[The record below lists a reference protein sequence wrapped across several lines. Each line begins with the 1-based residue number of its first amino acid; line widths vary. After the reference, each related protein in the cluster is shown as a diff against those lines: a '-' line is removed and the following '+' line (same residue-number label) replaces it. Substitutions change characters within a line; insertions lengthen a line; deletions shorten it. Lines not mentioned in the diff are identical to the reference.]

1 MRLHIKTR
9 MIINGVLSVT
19 VSVFLAM
26 LIVYILVHRQSHVS
40 ATKRINQALQVVAG
54 QYKDM
59 EADLLANAGT
69 LSHQDS
75 LVNQADVIQDLI
87 AMGERLERTCID
99 LAVTLSEQAQALGI
113 TRSVVYSADGKWMA
127 ALKVGSDTA
136 RILFTKIPGSSQY
149 VEARIPPKK
158 RPMDLDFVTGTEPL
172 LFPLNYPMP
181 IPTGAAMS
189 REVERDILWLNVSAP
204 LSYTMREAGKQFGV
218 ILVSVPVGETFV
230 QRVSDYTGTHV
241 NLFLGSDLS
250 VGDLKYYSK
259 LDSEALEVRPNV
271 GEAGMDQ
278 KSGLIRDFS
287 SAGQSFIEGLFPL
300 AGDGTQLGT
309 VSILLSQEEFK
320 KNVRQMLFWIFVI
333 AVACLAMVTPFTS
346 FFANS
351 IAKPLRHAIQGLTE
365 GADHISSAA
374 HQVANSSQSL
384 AESSSEQAASIEE
397 TASSLEVMSNMTKQN
412 ANHAT
417 EARAMMIET
426 KQIVEKVTNHMNDM
440 GVAIEEITKSSE
452 ETSKIIKTIDEIA
465 FQTNL
470 LALNAAVEA
479 ARAGEA
485 GAGFAVVA
493 DEVRNLA
500 MRAADAAR
508 NTATLI
514 EGTIQAVSNGS
525 ELTNLTR
532 EAFAD
537 NVEIATKIS
546 QLVDEISE
554 SSQEQAQG
562 IEQVNNVITQ
572 MDEVSQRNAANS
584 EESAAAAEEM
594 NAQALLISSYVDDL
608 VLVSEGETSRRKH
621 MASAVGKLKHNEVG
635 TRLEKNVMPLKQKVK
650 DAASPGPQ
658 KLRPEQIIP
667 LDDDF
672 KDF

>member
-1 MRLHIKTR
+1 

-19 VSVFLAM
+19 VSVFLAV
-26 LIVYILVHRQSHVS
+26 LIVYILIHRQSYDS
-40 ATKRINQALQVVAG
+40 ANKRVNQALQVVAG

-59 EADLLANAGT
+59 ETDLLANAET

-75 LVNQADVIQDLI
+75 LVNQVEVMQDLI
-87 AMGERLERTCID
+87 AVGERLERTGMD
-99 LAVTLSEQAQALGI
+99 LAGTFSEQVQALGI
-113 TRSVVYSADGKWMA
+113 TRAVVYSADGKWMA
-127 ALKVGSDTA
+127 AVRVVNDTA
-136 RILFTKIPGSSQY
+136 RILFTNTPGSSEY
-149 VEARIPPKK
+149 REARIPPKQ
-158 RPMDLDFVTGTEPL
+158 RPADHDFVAGSERL
-172 LFPLNYPMP
+172 LFPLNYPML
-181 IPTGAAMS
+181 IPTNATMS
-189 REVERDILWLNVSAP
+189 RGVERGILWLTVSAP
-204 LSYTMREAGKQFGV
+204 LSYTAREAGKQFGV
-218 ILVSVPVGETFV
+218 VLASAPVGETFA
-230 QRVSDYTGTHV
+230 QRVSEYTGTHV
-241 NLFLGSDLS
+241 NFFLGSDLS
-250 VGDLKYYSK
+250 VGNLKGYTK
-259 LDSEALEVRPNV
+259 LDGEALAVRPNT
-271 GEAGMDQ
+271 GKAGIDQ
-278 KSGLIRDFS
+278 KSGLIREFS
-287 SAGQSFIEGLFPL
+287 SAGQPFIEGLFPL
-300 AGDGTQLGT
+300 SGDGAQLGT
-309 VSILLSQEEFK
+309 VSILLSQKEFK
-320 KNVRQMLFWIFVI
+320 KNVRQMLFWLFVI
-333 AVACLAMVTPFTS
+333 AVACLALVTPFTS

-351 IAKPLRHAIQGLTE
+351 IAKPIHHAIQGLTE
-365 GADHISSAA
+365 GADNISSAA
-374 HQVANSSQSL
+374 HQVSNSSQSL

-426 KQIVEKVTNHMNDM
+426 KQIVEKVDNHMNDM
-440 GVAIEEITKSSE
+440 SAAIEEITKTSE
-452 ETSKIIKTIDEIA
+452 ETSKIVKTIDEIA

-514 EGTIQAVSNGS
+514 ESTIQAVGNGN
-525 ELTNLTR
+525 ELTRLTR
-532 EAFAD
+532 DAFAD
-537 NVEIATKIS
+537 NIEIASKIS

-562 IEQVNNVITQ
+562 IEQVNNVIAQ

-594 NAQALLISSYVDDL
+594 NSQAVLISNYVDDL

-621 MASAVGKLKHNEVG
+621 MASIVGKFKHNKLG
-635 TRLEKNVMPLKQKVK
+635 IRMEKEVMPPEQKLKNTV
-650 DAASPGPQ
+650 SPDPQ
-658 KLRPEQIIP
+658 KLKPEQVIP